1 MSWIQSPSS
10 NRMIAIRNDIKKAF
24 ELDANNQFRQAFT
37 QYLTCAD
44 SIIGI
49 VQGNSANKNLNEIRT
64 GTNERLLNLLKQCV
78 ERSAAILES
87 GKIGETAIDDDLCI
101 TDAVFYH
108 LGKDDESEDSQ
119 SSPSQQQQ
127 NRDRIDSQDSHADS
141 VHSSTEDES
150 NQPPASPLQQQH
162 FNTNQTDHTLAN
174 CKSNSS
180 ENMVSFDDY
189 FRQETDSL
197 TKKLKINESIIS
209 LYRQKLEVVNNTPQP
224 PNVRLRMN
232 RQLLAN
238 LAIIE
243 TKQKQLIATMQ
254 ERQSKLKREL
264 DRRVASTAALSVSE
278 DEKRQLLISV
288 WQFEKGNEWTASVHA
303 KLKATPNDAHVI
315 EKQINVILKCVRC
328 GDCQGGSEEGNNLSD
343 GSNDGSLTSSDK
355 LNAIN
360 SIDNLVSEFSKKL
373 AKLCREIQL
382 YFGKLRSMFIIACEE
397 LNTPNGRS
405 YCSESLESP
414 FYGSI
419 VTELVS
425 VLRQTNSN
433 REKEF
438 AEILRSY
445 ATKQPQELG
454 VPVKF
459 CLKDETRNTIPY
471 IKAIENLSKLTT
483 LTSPSKK
490 LRCLVRTVRAIFEA
504 VDEFNRP
511 AKGKGRKTPA
521 TSNMGCDDLLP
532 ILSFVIIKAAN
543 PLILSESTIMEE
555 LIDDSYLMNE
565 EGYCL
570 TSLQAALG
578 YVTTLPIELPIVK

>member
-1 MSWIQSPSS
+1 M
-10 NRMIAIRNDIKKAF
+10 
-24 ELDANNQFRQAFT
+24 T
-37 QYLTCAD
+37 
-44 SIIGI
+44 
-49 VQGNSANKNLNEIRT
+49 
-64 GTNERLLNLLKQCV
+64 
-78 ERSAAILES
+78 AIL
-87 GKIGETAIDDDLCI
+87 L
-101 TDAVFYH
+101 
-108 LGKDDESEDSQ
+108 
-119 SSPSQQQQ
+119 
-127 NRDRIDSQDSHADS
+127 
-141 VHSSTEDES
+141 
-150 NQPPASPLQQQH
+150 
-162 FNTNQTDHTLAN
+162 
-174 CKSNSS
+174 
-180 ENMVSFDDY
+180 
-189 FRQETDSL
+189 
-197 TKKLKINESIIS
+197 
-209 LYRQKLEVVNNTPQP
+209 
-224 PNVRLRMN
+224 RLRMN

-288 WQFEKGNEWTASVHA
+288 WQFEKGNYTRLVYFCTFLPCSSVG
-303 KLKATPNDAHVI
+303 
-315 EKQINVILKCVRC
+315 C